1 MAAGSYY
8 GALDGIDMAA
18 VGESD
23 HHHIAADD
31 SNNDED
37 RILSRCRPRLFRAVA
52 AISLGLFV
60 VSHLPPLL
68 LASSSSSVGVSSS
81 SGSGDDAAGSNA
93 GAGAT
98 FEEDPHDE
106 NRELFYHDQ
115 LVDHFGEYGENNAT
129 TASTW
134 SHRYYNSTEHF
145 GGPGHPI
152 FLVVGGE
159 GGIDRMLYPFVTRV
173 LSPYFGAAVIQIEH
187 QFYGPHRPISGRG
200 ATVSELLGLLTPR
213 QAMADM
219 IRLTKVFRDE
229 LGCPSS
235 TSRRVD
241 RSSSSSSSPATTADD
256 DDYDYDYDYCPVV
269 TVGGSYPGVL
279 SALFRLAH
287 SDFVDMSYAASAP
300 LKTHTQTIN
309 QNVYYDIM
317 SSSMDY
323 YYYFFAHVIIQ
334 HFR

>member
-1 MAAGSYY
+1 MAAGYYY
-8 GALDGIDMAA
+8 GALDGIDMA
-18 VGESD
+18 VCESD
-23 HHHIAADD
+23 HRIAADD
-31 SNNDED
+31 NNNDED
-37 RILSRCRPRLFRAVA
+37 RIILSRCRPRLFRAVA

-60 VSHLPPLL
+60 VSHLLPPRPL
-68 LASSSSSVGVSSS
+68 LASSSSSVVSPS
-81 SGSGDDAAGSNA
+81 SGSDDDDDDDAGSNA

-98 FEEDPHDE
+98 FEEDTHDE
-106 NRELFYHDQ
+106 NRELFYRDQ
-115 LVDHFGEYGENNAT
+115 LVDHFGNDDDDDAT
-129 TASTW
+129 SSSSSTW
-134 SHRYYNSTEHF
+134 SHRYYKSTEHF

-187 QFYGPHRPISGRG
+187 RFYGPHRPISGRD
-200 ATVSELLGLLTPR
+200 ATASELLRLLTPR

-219 IRLTKVFRDE
+219 IRLTKVFKDE
-229 LGCPSS
+229 LGCPS

-241 RSSSSSSSPATTADD
+241 RSSSSPATAD
-256 DDYDYDYDYCPVV
+256 DYDYCPVV

-287 SDFVDMSYAASAP
+287 SDFVDASYAASAP

-309 QNVYYDIM
+309 QNVYYDIV
-317 SSSMDY
+317 SMDCY
-323 YYYFFAHVIIQ
+323 YSRI
-334 HFR
+334 

>member
-1 MAAGSYY
+1 MAAGYYY
-8 GALDGIDMAA
+8 GALDGIDMA
-18 VGESD
+18 VGESN

-31 SNNDED
+31 NNNDED

-68 LASSSSSVGVSSS
+68 LASSSSSVGVSPS
-81 SGSGDDAAGSNA
+81 SGS
-93 GAGAT
+93 
-98 FEEDPHDE
+98 EDPHDE

-134 SHRYYNSTEHF
+134 SHRYYKSTEHF

-187 QFYGPHRPISGRG
+187 RFYGPHRPISGRG

-235 TSRRVD
+235 TSRSVD
-241 RSSSSSSSPATTADD
+241 RSSSSSSSPATAAADD
-256 DDYDYDYDYCPVV
+256 DDYDYDYCPVV

-309 QNVYYDIM
+309 QNVYYDIV

-323 YYYFFAHVIIQ
+323 YYSRIAAFSNRIHLTYLSIFLLCLLVDGK
-334 HFR
+334 R